1 MNGNLPRCIEIIEP
15 EMVSVLKTK
24 TASERLA
31 MGFNLRI
38 SARKLA
44 TNLIKSQYPAL
55 TEEEIEKIVSKR
67 FLDGSI

>member
-1 MNGNLPRCIEIIEP
+1 
-15 EMVSVLKTK
+15 MVGVLKTK

-31 MGFNLRI
+31 IGFNLRI
-38 SARKLA
+38 SARKLV
-44 TNLIKSQYPAL
+44 TNLMKSQHPDL

>member
-1 MNGNLPRCIEIIEP
+1 MNGDVPRCIEIIES

-24 TASERLA
+24 TAAERLA
-31 MGFNLRI
+31 VGFNLRI
-38 SARKLA
+38 SARKLV
-44 TNLIKSQYPAL
+44 TNLMKSKYPAL